1 MKKRKLGISGPE
13 ISEIGFG
20 AWAIGGSW
28 GEQSDKDSHS
38 GLETALDKG
47 VNFID
52 TAAGYGDGKSERI
65 IGEFLKSRSERV
77 YVCTKTP
84 PAPGKWPPSPYCKIE
99 ERYSEKYLRENVE
112 ERLSNLQ
119 VDSLDVLLLHTWTRA
134 WNDKPEA
141 LKTLQK
147 MKAEGLIKQVG
158 ISTPEHDQNCVVQL
172 MRDGMVDVLQVIY
185 NIFEQE
191 PAAQLFPVAQE
202 TGTGII
208 VRVAFDEGVLTGKYK
223 GNETF
228 GPDDFRSNYFA
239 GDRLER
245 GVRRTEAIKKEFK
258 ESGYTMPEL
267 ALKFALS
274 HEAVSTV
281 IPGIRNQ
288 QQAIMNTSV
297 STLPELSEDILI
309 RLREHSWNRGF
320 WYGGK

>member
-1 MKKRKLGISGPE
+1 MKYRKFGNSGPE

-28 GEQSDKDSHS
+28 GDQSDKDSHLA
-38 GLETALDKG
+38 LETALGKG

-65 IGEFLKSRSERV
+65 IGEFLKQRSERV

-84 PAPGKWPPSPYCKIE
+84 PAPGKWPPSPYCRIE
-99 ERYSEKYLRENVE
+99 ERYPEKYLRENVE
-112 ERLSNLQ
+112 ERMKNIQ
-119 VDSLDVLLLHTWTRA
+119 VECLDVLLLHTWTRA
-134 WNDKPEA
+134 WNDRPLA
-141 LKTLQK
+141 LEILQK
-147 MKAEGLIKQVG
+147 MKSEGLIKQVG
-158 ISTPEHDQNCVVQL
+158 ISTPEHDQNCVIQL

-208 VRVAFDEGVLTGKYK
+208 VRVAFDEGVLTGKYT

-228 GPDDFRSNYFA
+228 GADDFRSNYFA

-245 GVRRTEAIKKEFK
+245 GVRRTEEIKKEFK
-258 ESGYTMPEL
+258 DSGYSMPEL
-267 ALKFALS
+267 ALKFALT

-297 STLPELSEDILI
+297 SELPELSDDQMI

>member
-1 MKKRKLGISGPE
+1 LK
-13 ISEIGFG
+13 
-20 AWAIGGSW
+20 
-28 GEQSDKDSHS
+28 
-38 GLETALDKG
+38 TALDRG

-52 TAAGYGDGKSERI
+52 TAAGYGNGKSEKI

-119 VDSLDVLLLHTWTRA
+119 VESLDVLLLHTWTRA
-134 WNDKPEA
+134 WNDKPVA

-147 MKAEGLIKQVG
+147 MKSEGLIKQIG

-191 PAAQLFPVAQE
+191 SAAQLFPVAQE

-208 VRVAFDEGVLTGKYK
+208 VRVAFDEGVLTGKYTGK
-223 GNETF
+223 ETF
-228 GPDDFRSNYFA
+228 GIDDFRSNYFA

-288 QQAIMNTSV
+288 SQAIMNTSV
-297 STLPELSEDILI
+297 SGLPELSDDILI
-309 RLREHSWNRGF
+309 RLREHTWNRGF

>member
-1 MKKRKLGISGPE
+1 MKRRTFGKQGPE

-28 GEQSDKDSHS
+28 GEQSEKDSLE
-38 GLETALDKG
+38 GLETALNRG

-65 IGEFLKSRSERV
+65 IGKFLKSRSEQV

-84 PAPGKWPPSPYCKIE
+84 PAPGKWPPSPYCKME

-112 ERLSNLQ
+112 ERLGNLQ
-119 VDSLDVLLLHTWTRA
+119 LESLDVLLLHTWTRA
-134 WNDKPEA
+134 WNDNPVP
-141 LKTLQK
+141 LKILHK
-147 MKAEGLIKQVG
+147 MKSEGLIKQVG
-158 ISTPEHDQNCVVQL
+158 ISTPEHDQNCVIQL

-191 PAAQLFPVAQE
+191 PAAQLFPVAKE

-208 VRVAFDEGVLTGKYK
+208 VRVAFDEGVLTGKYTGK
-223 GNETF
+223 ESF
-228 GPDDFRSNYFA
+228 GADDFRSNYFA

-245 GVRRTEAIKKEFK
+245 GVRRTEKIKKEFK
-258 ESGYTMPEL
+258 DSGYSMPEL

-281 IPGIRNQ
+281 IPGIRNK
-288 QQAIMNTSV
+288 QQAIMNTAV
-297 STLPELSEDILI
+297 SDLPDLSEEMLI

>member
-1 MKKRKLGISGPE
+1 MKRRTFGKQGPE

-28 GEQSDKDSHS
+28 GEQSEKDSLE
-38 GLETALDKG
+38 GLETALDRG

-65 IGEFLKSRSERV
+65 IGKFLKSRSEQV
-77 YVCTKTP
+77 YVCTKAP
-84 PAPGKWPPSPYCKIE
+84 PAPGKWPPAPYCSME

-112 ERLSNLQ
+112 ERLGNLQ
-119 VDSLDVLLLHTWTRA
+119 MESLDVLLLHTWTRA
-134 WNDKPEA
+134 WNDNPEP
-141 LKTLQK
+141 LKILHK
-147 MKAEGLIKQVG
+147 MKSEGLIKQVG
-158 ISTPEHDQNCVVQL
+158 ISTPEHDQNCVIQL

-191 PAAQLFPVAQE
+191 PAAQLFPVAKE

-208 VRVAFDEGVLTGKYK
+208 VRVAFDEGVLTGKYTGK
-223 GNETF
+223 ESF
-228 GPDDFRSNYFA
+228 GTDDFRSNYFA

-245 GVRRTEAIKKEFK
+245 GVLRTEKIKKEFK
-258 ESGYTMPEL
+258 DSGYSMPEL
-267 ALKFALS
+267 ALKFALT

-281 IPGIRNQ
+281 IPGIRNKL
-288 QQAIMNTSV
+288 QAIMNTAV
-297 STLPELSEDILI
+297 SDLPDLSEEMLI